1 VTPSSS
7 QPGPEDRPEPSREE
21 LERQVR
27 GHYGNWRDQPR
38 GLACA
43 VVVAFLI
50 LTTVAFAFAV
60 VAMVMA
66 AR

>member
-7 QPGPEDRPEPSREE
+7 QSGPEDRPEPSREE

-43 VVVAFLI
+43 VVAAFLI